1 MAYEISDFGTVD
13 RNKPV
18 LRRAF
23 DRVAWRSACAG
34 FSRCTSQFRG
44 APYGNS
50 GDGGAGRLWH
60 RWLVNHRADAGPF
73 KRGVLLFAG
82 HPGILRLREEDGRAI
97 FELRGNFLVRSR
109 RHWLDAETLVV
120 LVDAPSDQ
128 WGSFSQGF
136 RRTPRYGADV
146 AALVNLLGERYGVRD
161 WTAVGT
167 SEGSVSAFHAAQMNP
182 TLIRRVILTASVF
195 SASRNGPGLSEVN
208 WSELRQPLL
217 LAHHVDD
224 PCKFTSYRL
233 AEEVAAKTSAPL
245 LTVRGGEGSRGGA
258 CEPFTAHGFV
268 GVEVPAI
275 VAMQGWIRTGVAPAE
290 VSAAR

>member
-1 MAYEISDFGTVD
+1 MKSAILGRLTATSLYCA
-13 RNKPV
+13 V
-18 LRRAF
+18 LLTALHGALHAQ
-23 DRVAWRSACAG
+23 DSAAAPAG
-34 FSRCTSQFRG
+34 SG
-44 APYGNS
+44 APPTETVVTAERGGYGI
-50 GDGGAGRLWH
+50 AA
-60 RWLVNHRADAGPF
+60 LVNHRADAGPF

-136 RRTPRYGADV
+136 RRMPRYGADV

-224 PCKFTSYRL
+224 PCKFTSYRS

-275 VAMQGWIRTGVAPAE
+275 VAMQGWIKTGAAPAE